1 MADAMVVYSN
11 KRIQEVVKQIS
22 NAVPPM
28 LLQAIYWAVIKSL
41 RKMDKAELRAAHE
54 QGQGQAGVHR
64 MSSFG
69 KIADKTM
76 LGRGVI

>member
-11 KRIQEVVKQIS
+11 KRIQEVVEQIS

-41 RKMDKAELRAAHE
+41 RKMDKAELRE

-64 MSSFG
+64 MSSLG